1 MIATMRVVAIMKRI
15 ITKSLLF
22 LFLFTTANCGF
33 KVINESDNNQFSIQE
48 IKTSGDRRINFKIKN
63 NLLNYSK
70 KDNPNILIINLS
82 SKKNK
87 NIKEKNIKNEIT
99 KYEIS
104 LNVDIKFNLIN
115 DNTDHKISLINK
127 GSYLVADSYSTTLN
141 NEKKIIDDLIENI
154 SEKILRRISL
164 KLNDI

>member
-1 MIATMRVVAIMKRI
+1 MKQV
-15 ITKSLLF
+15 ITKSFLF
-22 LFLFTTANCGF
+22 LFLFTTLNCGF
-33 KVINESDNNQFSIQE
+33 KVINESEKNDFSILE
-48 IKTSGDRRINFKIKN
+48 IKTSGDKRINFKIKN
-63 NLLNYSK
+63 NLLNSAK
-70 KDNPNILIINLS
+70 KNDQNILFINLIT
-82 SKKNK
+82 KKTK

-104 LNVDIKFNLIN
+104 LNVNLSFRLIN
-115 DNTDHKISLINK
+115 SDTDHEISLSNK

-154 SEKILRRISL
+154 SEKILKKISL